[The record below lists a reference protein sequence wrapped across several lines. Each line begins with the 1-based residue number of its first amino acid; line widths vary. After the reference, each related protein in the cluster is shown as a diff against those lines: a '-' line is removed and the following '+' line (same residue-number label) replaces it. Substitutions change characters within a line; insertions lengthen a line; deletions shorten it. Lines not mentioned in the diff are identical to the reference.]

1 MYQKSN
7 IYTPQI
13 SRQAVFILRRLAW
26 GLDKPM
32 TKTLNHTILGLVP
45 RLNHEMVCKA
55 CKDRRCSVCPIAAF
69 LEPSLQLAVSE
80 AALEPYG
87 G

>member
-26 GLDKPM
+26 GLGKPM

-45 RLNHEMVCKA
+45 RLDHEMVCQA
-55 CKDRRCSVCPIAAF
+55 CRDRRCSICPIAAYM
-69 LEPSLQLAVSE
+69 EPSLQLAVSE
-80 AALEPYG
+80 AAVEPYG

>member
-1 MYQKSN
+1 MYQKSI

-26 GLDKPM
+26 GLGKPM

-45 RLNHEMVCKA
+45 RLNHEMVCSA
-55 CKDRRCSVCPIAAF
+55 CRDRRCSVCPIASY
-69 LEPSLQLAVSE
+69 LEPSVQLAVSE
-80 AALEPYG
+80 AAAEPYG

>member
-7 IYTPQI
+7 VYAPQI
-13 SRQAVFILRRLAW
+13 SRQAVFILWRLAW

-32 TKTLNHTILGLVP
+32 TITLNHTILGLLP
-45 RLNHEMVCKA
+45 RLYHEMVCKA
-55 CKDRRCSVCPIAAF
+55 CRDRRCSVCPIEAY

-80 AALEPYG
+80 AAVEPYG